1 MFYFIKYQKYFLFM
15 QKNKIQNFKFHVGK
29 FWRNFFIAKKY
40 AGWAY

>member
-1 MFYFIKYQKYFLFM
+1 M

-29 FWRNFFIAKKY
+29 FWRNFFIVKKY